1 MWEIISS
8 AVVLWIL
15 AKVNPGVIIK
25 KKKKNSPELMLPWY
39 IKLNNYAFPGGGG
52 KKHERVFWS
61 EYQKSQSGG
70 YGIQLHVSVT
80 AMS

>member
-25 KKKKNSPELMLPWY
+25 KKKKLPRANAALVH
-39 IKLNNYAFPGGGG
+39 KA
-52 KKHERVFWS
+52 H
-61 EYQKSQSGG
+61 
-70 YGIQLHVSVT
+70 
-80 AMS
+80 

>member
-1 MWEIISS
+1 
-8 AVVLWIL
+8 
-15 AKVNPGVIIK
+15 
-25 KKKKNSPELMLPWY
+25 MLPWY